1 MLTTLGGYGIKSEW
15 REQQQAYATRLRKW
29 NRRIKSLSRRNAAA
43 GLPATR
49 HPAEDGIQPIRR
61 GGSLAAGPFRPPER
75 RTVMLQVVHAK
86 QGGPQASSL
95 YCQWIYV
102 QREGSKHLV
111 AVWIDSAMTAFE
123 KELATPSVVDPV
135 TGKQRSL
142 RETAKR
148 EKSEAGQESWDTREA
163 SDGELQQ
170 SEDGLVASRLHI
182 EGRPTQ
188 S

>member
-1 MLTTLGGYGIKSEW
+1 M
-15 REQQQAYATRLRKW
+15 RLPACPPRAIPL
-29 NRRIKSLSRRNAAA
+29 RMVFSRSGAAA
-43 GLPATR
+43 ALPQAR
-49 HPAEDGIQPIRR
+49 SGRR
-61 GGSLAAGPFRPPER
+61 KEEI
-75 RTVMLQVVHAK
+75 VMLQVVHAK

-111 AVWIDSAMTAFE
+111 AVWIDSAMRAFE